1 MFRFFSLRSPAFSF
15 CIWSISFKLMPR
27 FYHWL
32 SWGQGSGVRVEWK
45 LEIVESCEAR
55 KKSSFWVSKGSSEKS
70 RLTETCAQMEIRRLK
85 NTQKPSSMASTPF
98 IHTLCSKATQ
108 FFSINGNILV
118 FSIFTANGKTEKCLF
133 TLINC
138 RLVIVCLGEG
148 HTVSCFQHYMYICT
162 SFETWRAAL
171 KFSILA
177 CVIQRKGKTS
187 DQSGRSSPCAADI
200 AVAMLENWAPVKSCK
215 VNISTIYNTGQC
227 SGDMDNKGSVLLRCS

>member
-1 MFRFFSLRSPAFSF
+1 MRNPGWQRPVLKWKSGGLRTHKNQVLWHPLLSF
-15 CIWSISFKLMPR
+15 ILF
-27 FYHWL
+27 
-32 SWGQGSGVRVEWK
+32 G
-45 LEIVESCEAR
+45 
-55 KKSSFWVSKGSSEKS
+55 
-70 RLTETCAQMEIRRLK
+70 
-85 NTQKPSSMASTPF
+85 QKPCFQHQHS
-98 IHTLCSKATQ
+98 C
-108 FFSINGNILV
+108 
-118 FSIFTANGKTEKCLF
+118 IFAANGKTEKCLF

-171 KFSILA
+171 KFSIMA